1 MLLPTMSALLRISV
15 RKMPEEDVVTSF
27 DWNQVSPATL
37 VPPSLVR
44 SPFVVRG
51 ILRLGAKQPSPRSTT
66 SAKCC
71 IAAPSPRPGAHKF
84 LTILSFSSPDQRRRR
99 PISTTSRRPH
109 LGPALI
115 TVHKDSSQRRA
126 SRVGRVQTPER
137 SISSSEE
144 KSCQRS
150 H

>member
-15 RKMPEEDVVTSF
+15 RKMPEPEEDVVTSF

-71 IAAPSPRPGAHKF
+71 IAATRRGAHKF

-115 TVHKDSSQRRA
+115 TVHKDSSQRRV